1 MSPADSPRR
10 VRREAERRS
19 KAVSSSV
26 LATGADPGAT
36 RELPGER
43 RWLLALLAA
52 AFLFRTLGTWGT
64 FLVPDEAIFTAI
76 AGADSL
82 TSVYRLTIE
91 QAHPPLYFFL
101 LHFWAKLVQ
110 SDFGLR
116 LPSIL
121 MATAAVSFLFT
132 SFRRRMGFLPA
143 FAAASLLALSPSVV
157 DLTSE
162 VRQYS
167 LLLLLLSAALL
178 VATPRTGL
186 LSAGRLAG
194 IGGLLITAEA
204 THYSG
209 VLFAASLLAALLA
222 DLFLRRVPRRIWAA
236 FWAVSASVVLFAALL
251 WSSHVNALRGGAL
264 EAEARFGW
272 LRPFYWQQGEGLVGF
287 LSGAF
292 AGLFSFLLGLPVV
305 AGAAALVALVALAAR
320 ARKDPG
326 TTFLLALPFLVA
338 FAAAAL
344 RFYPLGASRH
354 SAWLLPTASAAL
366 CLALA
371 WIKPAASRWILVTLA
386 ALLPI
391 WALTA
396 NHSLISSIP
405 RADRKNEN
413 LQGLLSALSQR
424 VDPSDVVFVDSQTV
438 TLLRRYLSGSPLNAA
453 GANPAFRRETLGGM
467 NVWVSRAWMLDATTF
482 VRELGLLRKEAGL
495 AEGQRIWVVNGGSA
509 ATLLPQLVS
518 AYPKAPVTFP
528 TRFGYSLWMFQ
539 IALPGSRERGP

>member
-1 MSPADSPRR
+1 MSPADSTRR

-19 KAVSSSV
+19 KAVLSPIP
-26 LATGADPGAT
+26 ATGADPEAT

-101 LHFWAKLVQ
+101 LHFWARLVR

-121 MATAAVSFLFT
+121 MATAAVAFLFT

-167 LLLLLLSAALL
+167 LLLFLLSAALL

-209 VLFAASLLAALLA
+209 VLFAASFLAALLA
-222 DLFLRRVPRRIWAA
+222 DLWLRRAPRRTWGA
-236 FWAVSASVVLFAALL
+236 FWAVTASVVLFAALL
-251 WSSHVNALRGGAL
+251 WSSHVNALRGGTL
-264 EAEARFGW
+264 EAEVRFGW

-287 LSGAF
+287 LSGAS
-292 AGLFSFLLGLPVV
+292 AGVFWFLLGLPAV
-305 AGAAALVALVALAAR
+305 AGGAALVALVAPAAR
-320 ARKDPG
+320 ARTDPG

-344 RFYPLGASRH
+344 TLYPLGASRH

-366 CLALA
+366 CLPLA
-371 WIKPAASRWILVTLA
+371 WIKPAASRWILPTLA

-396 NHSLISSIP
+396 HSSLISSIP
-405 RADRKNEN
+405 RTDRKYEN
-413 LQGLLSALSQR
+413 LEGLLSTLSQR
-424 VDPSDVVFVDSQTV
+424 VDPSDVVFIDKQTAS
-438 TLLRRYLSGSPLNAA
+438 LLRRYLPGSLTAA
-453 GANPAFRRETLGGM
+453 APPTSAFQRETLGGM
-467 NVWVSRAWMLDATTF
+467 NVWVSRIWLLDAPTF
-482 VRELGLLRKEAGL
+482 VRELTLLRKEAGL
-495 AEGQRIWVVNGGSA
+495 AEGQRVWVVNAGSA
-509 ATLLPQLVS
+509 AALLPQLVS
-518 AYPKAPVTFP
+518 AYPGAPVTFP
-528 TRFGYSLWMFQ
+528 AGFGKSLWMFQ
-539 IALPGSRERGP
+539 IALP